1 MYDACGE
8 EQARMPV
15 RSEFHT
21 EGAVSEYRPYT
32 GYVFVTDK
40 MADDETEIEWIKGL
54 TQNTEYPLFL
64 DLTK

>member
-40 MADDETEIEWIKGL
+40 MADDETEIE
-54 TQNTEYPLFL
+54 
-64 DLTK
+64 